1 MKRILF
7 LLAAICIIA
16 SSLKAQT
23 QLEKGNIYAG
33 VTSTLAMGGSEGSEL
48 FGLGFGSTKY
58 KHGSDAPETQYKSFS
73 YNILPKGGYFIMDNL
88 VAGLEV
94 VLTGFRETDV
104 DDDDVEK
111 VSTIGIGP
119 FVRYYYPLE
128 SVYPFAE
135 AEVLFGSHK
144 DSWMDYEEKYPMF
157 IFGISLGAALPLGE
171 MITIDGSIGY
181 TRAQWTWED
190 VETEGTNKE
199 ICSGLGIRIGFSI
212 YL

>member
-1 MKRILF
+1 MKKIL
-7 LLAAICIIA
+7 LLFASVCIVG
-16 SSLKAQT
+16 SGLQAQV
-23 QLEKGNIYAG
+23 QLEKGKIIAG
-33 VTSTLAMGGSEGSEL
+33 VTSTMALGGSEGSEL

-58 KHGSDAPETQYKSFS
+58 KYGSDAPETHYKSFT

-88 VAGLEV
+88 AAGLEIA
-94 VLTGFRETDV
+94 LTGYRETDV

-111 VSTIGIGP
+111 VTTIGIGP

-128 SVYPFAE
+128 SIYPFAE

-144 DSWMDYEEKYPMF
+144 DSWGDYEDKSPMF
-157 IFGISLGAALPLGE
+157 LFGISMGAAIPLGE
-171 MITIDGSIGY
+171 MITVDGSVGY
-181 TRAQWTWED
+181 THATWSWESVED
-190 VETEGTNKE
+190 SGTTKE